1 MRVTRVSQA
10 GSSPSTVLDSDDIL
24 AEALGTDPK
33 ASEKAR
39 RAGLVRAA
47 SKRRRFV
54 DPATCERE
62 YSRAEVEFMNAIQA
76 FKLKTGRNFPTW
88 AEVLSVIR
96 DLGYTKN
103 TPPAAS
109 A

>member
-1 MRVTRVSQA
+1 MRVTRSSHA
-10 GSSPSTVLDSDDIL
+10 GSSSSELFDSVEFT
-24 AEALGTDPK
+24 AEELGVDRK

-76 FKLKTGRNFPTW
+76 FKLKTGRTFPTW
-88 AEVLSVIR
+88 AEVLTVLR
-96 DLGYTKN
+96 QLGYERTS
-103 TPPAAS
+103 PPAAS

>member
-1 MRVTRVSQA
+1 MSVTGSSVPD
-10 GSSPSTVLDSDDIL
+10 SSPSSILDSQGL
-24 AEALGTDPK
+24 MAEQIGTNPK
-33 ASEKAR
+33 ASDKAR

-76 FKLKTGRNFPTW
+76 FKLKTGRSFPTW

-96 DLGYTKN
+96 DLGYERGA
-103 TPPAAS
+103 PPTATS
-109 A
+109 